1 MNEAGLRK
9 TSKDLHVV
17 VDDLIEQVAELDDL
31 GDVQVRVTVE
41 VLVDVI
47 RELEDVWTSLVFE
60 QTDLEVRANEAAD
73 V

>member
-31 GDVQVRVTVE
+31 GDVQVGSPSK
-41 VLVDVI
+41 
-47 RELEDVWTSLVFE
+47 SLWM
-60 QTDLEVRANEAAD
+60 
-73 V
+73 